1 MLSKEERK
9 ARRRA
14 NRRLKYSPIGLKNK
28 YGHSDYTPYSAINGI
43 EAIPHVDFKNFILK
57 GGNR

>member
-14 NRRLKYSPIGLKNK
+14 NRRLKHLPINLKNK
-28 YGHSDYTPYSAINGI
+28 YGFSDYTPYSAINGI
-43 EAIPHVDFKNFILK
+43 EAMPHVDPKKFI
-57 GGNR
+57 